1 MAARPLRPVSIG
13 AVCEGFLGVVV
24 LFISAVGGA
33 SAASWVFDE
42 ELNVARIAVWAA
54 FVVAGLGFAYGLY
67 LDVFGQDD
75 FAVPILW
82 ISFPI
87 LAVTSVVFV
96 GFFASWS
103 VYFLPIVPMAVVT
116 LLLSYFTGGS
126 RQA

>member
-1 MAARPLRPVSIG
+1 ML
-13 AVCEGFLGVVV
+13 L
-24 LFISAVGGA
+24 ISAVGGA

-82 ISFPI
+82 ASFPI

-103 VYFLPIVPMAVVT
+103 VYFLPIVPLAVVT
-116 LLLSYFTGGS
+116 LLLSYFSGGS
-126 RQA
+126 RQT